1 MTSVRTSALL
11 AVTLFS
17 ATGTMADIA
26 VIRGGPFTVPPVYL
40 AAPDAFHPNYLLV
53 RFQAEF
59 PAALRENI
67 LAAAGVQE
75 TVFTYKFV
83 PGLFSVSVP
92 TGTTEAAL
100 DVLLA
105 NPNVM
110 YAERDPM
117 RSVNAQSV
125 PYGITLVRATET
137 WTAYG
142 SLGAGA
148 RVAVLDT
155 GVDTLH
161 PDLPPTFAAAS
172 FISGETF
179 EDGHAHGSHCSGT
192 VLARDNTDGVIGVA
206 PTASLMIGKVLSNGG
221 SGPTSSV
228 MAGAEWAVVNGANVI
243 SMSLGGGSPSQAEED
258 LYTSCVARQVLVVAA
273 AGNSASIEPSYPGA
287 YPSVVCVAALD
298 SNKNQAS
305 FSNFGPH
312 VDIAGPG
319 VNVLSTIPIFSNAGN
334 WLNASRSISRLSGSG
349 TGTAAGQIIFCG
361 FGESA
366 TAIPDNV
373 IGNIAHIR
381 RGTPDGNPVTFFTK
395 AQNAFNKGAIAVIIS
410 NNNGGVFSGT
420 LNASFSI
427 PVVSTSQADGDLLQA
442 NSGTVGTVS
451 AGARISSGYANFS
464 GTSMATPH
472 VAGVAGLLISTF
484 GQQRVPVALLRE
496 ALENSAEDLGIA
508 GRDDVFGNGLVNAK
522 AAADYLAARVLPCSA
537 DYNIDGSLNQEDLS
551 GFITDYLAEPA
562 APGEPGYAYGS
573 PCPGNA
579 EPYTFGYAADYNR
592 DCEFNQED
600 LSAYFTEY
608 FSACQ

>member
-1 MTSVRTSALL
+1 MASAPSSIVLAVSLL
-11 AVTLFS
+11 AAS
-17 ATGTMADIA
+17 GAMADIA

-40 AAPDAFHPNYLLV
+40 AAPNAFHPNYLLV
-53 RFQAEF
+53 RFQAEL
-59 PAALRENI
+59 PDALRENI
-67 LAAAGVQE
+67 LAAAGVE
-75 TVFTYKFV
+75 STVFSYKLV

-92 TGTTEAAL
+92 TGTAEAAL
-100 DVLLA
+100 NVLLA

-117 RSVNAQSV
+117 RSVDAQSV
-125 PYGITLVRATET
+125 PYGITLVQATET
-137 WTAYG
+137 WTTYG
-142 SLGAGA
+142 SQGAGA

-155 GVDTLH
+155 GVDTQH
-161 PDLPPTFAAAS
+161 PDLPTPFAAAS
-172 FISGETF
+172 FIAGETF

-221 SGPTSSV
+221 SGPTSGI

-258 LYTSCVARQVLVVAA
+258 LYTSCVQRQVLVVAA

-319 VNVLSTIPIFSNAGN
+319 VNVLSTVPIFADNGN
-334 WLNASRSISRLSGSG
+334 WLNANRTTSRLTGSG
-349 TGTAAGQIIFCG
+349 TGSATGQIIFCG

-366 TAIPDNV
+366 DAIPDTV
-373 IGNIAHIR
+373 SGNIAHIR
-381 RGTPDGNPVTFFTK
+381 RGSPNGSAVTFFTK

-420 LNASFSI
+420 LNGSFSI

-442 NSGTVGTVS
+442 NSGTPGIVN
-451 AGARISSGYANFS
+451 AGARTSSGYANFS

-472 VAGVAGLLISTF
+472 VAGVAGLLIGTF

-496 ALENSAEDLGIA
+496 AIENSAEDLGIA
-508 GRDDVFGNGLVNAK
+508 GLDDVFGNGLVNAK

-537 DYNIDGSLNQEDLS
+537 DYNIDGSLDQEDLS

-562 APGEPGYAYGS
+562 APGQPGFAYGS
-573 PCPGNA
+573 PCPGNP
-579 EPYTFGYAADYNR
+579 EPYQFGYAADYNR

-608 FSACQ
+608 FSVCQ